1 MAGTGG
7 RPAPLKVAEHGL
19 PPTADRAGREYAA
32 ITADT
37 RPGVVDPAAR
47 GWMVAY
53 IRTWLPGLDPTP
65 SADST
70 CLHTG
75 APTENSSF
83 TVSGAGLRSPFSG
96 HGPLIGRLAVD
107 LTTGRT
113 ATVPEVRCH
122 LAGGRRP

>member
-1 MAGTGG
+1 
-7 RPAPLKVAEHGL
+7 
-19 PPTADRAGREYAA
+19 
-32 ITADT
+32 
-37 RPGVVDPAAR
+37 
-47 GWMVAY
+47 MVAY

-70 CLHTG
+70 CLYTG
-75 APTENSSF
+75 APTEDSSF
-83 TVSGAGLRSPFSG
+83 TGSGAGLRSPFSG
-96 HGPLIGRLAVD
+96 HGAKFGPLIGRLAVD